1 MKQSG
6 GDPKAKMLIILFILL
21 IVGATVGIVLAKT
34 SLNYI
39 EQHARRQGRLDA
51 EKTQRIWKSFMG
63 MYTLATVIICMN
75 LMLLLGLLGAYIQS
89 YRETKSSFL
98 LGLTM
103 FLSVLVV
110 QSILSLP
117 IIHVSVGIILYQ
129 SNLFTILPNL
139 FEMIALIILF
149 YLSME

>member
-1 MKQSG
+1 
-6 GDPKAKMLIILFILL
+6 
-21 IVGATVGIVLAKT
+21 
-34 SLNYI
+34 
-39 EQHARRQGRLDA
+39 
-51 EKTQRIWKSFMG
+51 MG